1 MASAVNALKLLFICS
16 LNCPREQLSDY
27 DCDIWKVDMHCD
39 CFLWVFNSKPPCWQ
53 EERRAEHMKMWCGET
68 GLLKAIAIENSIT
81 ELDDLISSPLLLI
94 TLLFKVGLIA
104 GYIGFL
110 IMSRHLGEL
119 SLSSCFEM
127 IPSPSPPVKKS
138 LFPRLINT
146 PWWLALN
153 GSLFRKWTVNPLP
166 WYWFSLGSAIK
177 LSEERLPGARYCQT
191 CWAQPGLLRAVCSL
205 TSAHQCAGTKA
216 EQVGCR
222 DKSQVQALVT
232 MQIKASWWPWARG
245 CPVVSLREAMEGE
258 RQSKMNEI
266 LGQWNYSVHTN
277 AWCLAN

>member
-1 MASAVNALKLLFICS
+1 ML
-16 LNCPREQLSDY
+16 RGR
-27 DCDIWKVDMHCD
+27 
-39 CFLWVFNSKPPCWQ
+39 FLWVFNSKPPRWQ

-68 GLLKAIAIENSIT
+68 GLLKAIATENSIT

-127 IPSPSPPVKKS
+127 IPSPSSPIKKR

-146 PWWLALN
+146 AWWLALN

-166 WYWFSLGSAIK
+166 LYWFSLGSAIK
-177 LSEERLPGARYCQT
+177 LSEERLPGARYWQT
-191 CWAQPGLLRAVCSL
+191 CWAQTGLLRAVCSL
-205 TSAHQCAGTKA
+205 ISAHECAVTQRHHRAGGQRGQKPSPGT
-216 EQVGCR
+216 GGSGG
-222 DKSQVQALVT
+222 KSILVAMGSGISHGSAL
-232 MQIKASWWPWARG
+232 
-245 CPVVSLREAMEGE
+245 VSLREAMEGK
-258 RQSKMNEI
+258 RQRKMNEI
-266 LGQWNYSVHTN
+266 LGQWNYSMHTN

>member
-1 MASAVNALKLLFICS
+1 
-16 LNCPREQLSDY
+16 
-27 DCDIWKVDMHCD
+27 MHCD

-68 GLLKAIAIENSIT
+68 GLLKAIATENSIT

-119 SLSSCFEM
+119 SPSSCFEM
-127 IPSPSPPVKKS
+127 IPSLSPPIKKC

-146 PWWLALN
+146 AWWLAFN
-153 GSLFRKWTVNPLP
+153 GSLFRKWTVNPSP
-166 WYWFSLGSAIK
+166 SYWFSLGSAIK
-177 LSEERLPGARYCQT
+177 LSEERLPGARCWQT
-191 CWAQPGLLRAVCSL
+191 CRAQTGLLGAVCSL
-205 TSAHQCAGTKA
+205 ISAQSVQSHKGTT
-216 EQVGCR
+216 EQVG
-222 DKSQVQALVT
+222 QALVAVE
-232 MQIKASWWPWARG
+232 MEASRWPWARQ
-245 CPVVSLREAMEGE
+245 CPVALRCYLREAAEGE

-266 LGQWNYSVHTN
+266 LGQWNCPVHAN
-277 AWCLAN
+277 ARCLAN